1 MEEAAA
7 HTKIRTIIDSTVK
20 TILFFYFAFTW
31 CCAAAQD
38 TTGTIVHKDPRIDQL
53 VRKAIEINEFNTRDA
68 RRYVQGFRILVIS
81 TNDRNK
87 ANDAKALL
95 YRYFPEMNA
104 YMVYQSPYFKLKA
117 GNFKTSRDA
126 EEALSRL
133 KMHFTNEIYVIRD
146 VIEINP
152 DKSAELEK

>member
-1 MEEAAA
+1 MKA
-7 HTKIRTIIDSTVK
+7 IV
-20 TILFFYFAFTW
+20 FFFLVFS
-31 CCAAAQD
+31 CHCATAQD
-38 TTGTIVHKDPRIDQL
+38 TTGTLVHKDPRIDQL

-87 ANDAKALL
+87 ANEAKALL

-133 KMHFTNEIYVIRD
+133 RVHFTNEIYVIRD

>member
-1 MEEAAA
+1 
-7 HTKIRTIIDSTVK
+7 
-20 TILFFYFAFTW
+20 
-31 CCAAAQD
+31 
-38 TTGTIVHKDPRIDQL
+38 
-53 VRKAIEINEFNTRDA
+53 
-68 RRYVQGFRILVIS
+68 
-81 TNDRNK
+81 
-87 ANDAKALL
+87 
-95 YRYFPEMNA
+95 MNA